1 MSNVFFPVEIDLVK
15 FLPFFV
21 PIFFL
26 HIVKV
31 DSRKIITQ
39 FLPQVLFVTITIHI
53 PSGNKANPMTD
64 DLVQTE
70 TGHHGELAN
79 QTISVHRI
87 LMSTFKT
94 IL

>member
-1 MSNVFFPVEIDLVK
+1 
-15 FLPFFV
+15 
-21 PIFFL
+21 
-26 HIVKV
+26 
-31 DSRKIITQ
+31 
-39 FLPQVLFVTITIHI
+39 
-53 PSGNKANPMTD
+53 MTD

-94 IL
+94 FVIVKQKFEMQNHAWKLRKIESSIGLKMDTATLDLLTYIFSYTRW